1 MQSADVGFWILDF
14 EVDAAI
20 IFDDMNRDEAALRI
34 KQLSEELNEHNHRYY
49 IQNNPGISDFEFD
62 QMLKELEHLEKE
74 FPEFMQ
80 NNSPTKRVGGDITEK
95 FEKVKHQFP
104 MLSLSNT
111 YSREEIVEWQV
122 RVQKGLDRQTDLFS
136 NDVIEYV
143 MELKYDG
150 LAISLAYKDGLLLR
164 GATRGDGET
173 GEDITANIRTI
184 KTIPLKLRGNF
195 PSDFEIRGEVFLPK
209 SEFERLNKERA
220 EQGEELYANPR
231 NTAAGT
237 LKQQDSSLVAKR
249 SLDCFLYS
257 VYGEELPY
265 DNHFDSLI
273 HAADWGFKSPPHQK
287 RYIEKTNSVEG
298 IMSFIEYWDTHRHT
312 LPFEIDGVVIKVN
325 KYADQEELGL
335 TSKSPRWAIA
345 YKFKAEKVST
355 RLNKITYQVGRTGA
369 ITPVANLQ
377 PVFLAGTTVKR
388 ASLHNADQI
397 EKLDIREND
406 IVFVEKGGE
415 IIPKV
420 VGVDLSQR
428 LENSQP
434 HQYIERCPECNTALV
449 RQEGEAQH
457 YCLNEDGCPPQI
469 KGKMEHFISRK
480 AMNIEGLGTETI
492 SGLYDKGL
500 LHNYADIYNL
510 TYDKL
515 IGIEFTV
522 SDEFGENP
530 KRRSMQEKSVI
541 NLLTGVEASK
551 QVPFE
556 RVLFALGIRFV
567 GETVAKKLAKH
578 FRSIEIIQK
587 ATFEELIQ
595 AEEIGEKIAQSIIAW
610 FGKEEH
616 LDRLSRLK
624 EAGLKMETEIELS
637 VKASDKLEG
646 KTFVVSGVFSHF
658 TRDSIKESV
667 ESNGGKIS
675 GSISKKTD
683 FVLAGDNMGPE
694 KKKKAEDL
702 GVRIINELEY
712 LAMITE

>member
-1 MQSADVGFWILDF
+1 
-14 EVDAAI
+14 
-20 IFDDMNRDEAALRI
+20 
-34 KQLSEELNEHNHRYY
+34 
-49 IQNNPGISDFEFD
+49 
-62 QMLKELEHLEKE
+62 
-74 FPEFMQ
+74 
-80 NNSPTKRVGGDITEK
+80 
-95 FEKVKHQFP
+95 
-104 MLSLSNT
+104 
-111 YSREEIVEWQV
+111 
-122 RVQKGLDRQTDLFS
+122 
-136 NDVIEYV
+136 
-143 MELKYDG
+143 
-150 LAISLAYKDGLLLR
+150 
-164 GATRGDGET
+164 
-173 GEDITANIRTI
+173 
-184 KTIPLKLRGNF
+184 
-195 PSDFEIRGEVFLPK
+195 
-209 SEFERLNKERA
+209 
-220 EQGEELYANPR
+220 
-231 NTAAGT
+231 
-237 LKQQDSSLVAKR
+237 
-249 SLDCFLYS
+249 
-257 VYGEELPY
+257 
-265 DNHFDSLI
+265 
-273 HAADWGFKSPPHQK
+273 
-287 RYIEKTNSVEG
+287 
-298 IMSFIEYWDTHRHT
+298 
-312 LPFEIDGVVIKVN
+312 
-325 KYADQEELGL
+325 
-335 TSKSPRWAIA
+335 
-345 YKFKAEKVST
+345 
-355 RLNKITYQVGRTGA
+355 
-369 ITPVANLQ
+369 
-377 PVFLAGTTVKR
+377 
-388 ASLHNADQI
+388 
-397 EKLDIREND
+397 
-406 IVFVEKGGE
+406 
-415 IIPKV
+415 
-420 VGVDLSQR
+420 
-428 LENSQP
+428 
-434 HQYIERCPECNTALV
+434 
-449 RQEGEAQH
+449 
-457 YCLNEDGCPPQI
+457 
-469 KGKMEHFISRK
+469 MEHFISRK